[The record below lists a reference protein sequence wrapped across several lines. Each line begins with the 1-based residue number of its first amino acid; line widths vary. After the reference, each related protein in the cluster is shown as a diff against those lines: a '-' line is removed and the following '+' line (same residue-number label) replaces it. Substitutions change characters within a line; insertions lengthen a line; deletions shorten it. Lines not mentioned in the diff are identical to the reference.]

1 MIFGLLGAWIIFTKN
16 VFQSKIVLRNDMRV
30 FTLIIGIT
38 GVYIGSAFVRLE
50 LFASI
55 SLIILSSIGL
65 SILTKEIFKIQ
76 TSGKKNYLLKITS
89 ISLISILFMIPL
101 VYPENNWITTLDYA
115 PTIFTGGTS
124 YLLSSNDWLVTLDWI
139 KNNTP
144 ENSVIGS
151 WWDYGYWI
159 QTLGDR
165 TTTIDNATLNGK
177 TIQDFAAMYLST
189 PDEAYVLLKELDIDY
204 LVVFVAGEK
213 LQVKSNLGES
223 LYVLNG
229 GGDESK
235 KPWFMRIAQVP
246 LEKYL
251 NSDGNTGTDYFWN
264 ETLLGNAIPFKPLLW
279 FNENTQQQ
287 SPIYQPGFIPISIKD
302 IEYDYDHNT
311 PLNLVYAS
319 PSFTNDNVG
328 IIHAVLVFKIN
339 ENYVPIVEGPVK
351 PIT

>member
-1 MIFGLLGAWIIFTKN
+1 MFI
-16 VFQSKIVLRNDMRV
+16 
-30 FTLIIGIT
+30 
-38 GVYIGSAFVRLE
+38 
-50 LFASI
+50 
-55 SLIILSSIGL
+55 
-65 SILTKEIFKIQ
+65 
-76 TSGKKNYLLKITS
+76 LKITG
-89 ISLISILFMIPL
+89 LLL
-101 VYPENNWITTLDYA
+101 LDYA

-235 KPWFMRIAQVP
+235 KTM
-246 LEKYL
+246 
-251 NSDGNTGTDYFWN
+251 
-264 ETLLGNAIPFKPLLW
+264 
-279 FNENTQQQ
+279 
-287 SPIYQPGFIPISIKD
+287 
-302 IEYDYDHNT
+302 
-311 PLNLVYAS
+311 VYANCS
-319 PSFTNDNVG
+319 SST
-328 IIHAVLVFKIN
+328 
-339 ENYVPIVEGPVK
+339 
-351 PIT
+351 